1 MYCEDIIK
9 KIQDSRHVFDFFWP
23 FNHIFLS
30 REGGREGERK
40 MRQKKEKWKR
50 EAHGER
56 GGMRE
61 VEVEVKGE
69 E

>member
-1 MYCEDIIK
+1 
-9 KIQDSRHVFDFFWP
+9 
-23 FNHIFLS
+23 
-30 REGGREGERK
+30 

-61 VEVEVKGE
+61 VEVKGE
-69 E
+69 ERAEGRWDEDKEERRKESE